1 MGACEQTAE
10 MGISRDDNSALIN
23 GTIENC
29 FIAGSLHRIGSHVN
43 RIVASL
49 TKKSSQGW
57 RQRVINK
64 KFQAEAGRGSSP
76 SRRVAAA

>member
-1 MGACEQTAE
+1 
-10 MGISRDDNSALIN
+10 
-23 GTIENC
+23 
-29 FIAGSLHRIGSHVN
+29 VN